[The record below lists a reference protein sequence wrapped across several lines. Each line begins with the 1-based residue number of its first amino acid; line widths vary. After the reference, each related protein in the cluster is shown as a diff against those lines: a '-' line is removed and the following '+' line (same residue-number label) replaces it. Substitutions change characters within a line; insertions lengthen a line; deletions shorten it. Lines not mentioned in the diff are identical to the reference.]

1 VLKKIIAVI
10 LAFLYL
16 STSTDAAITIH
27 YCMGKLY
34 AIDLAHNDHCGKCG
48 MKKMDG
54 CCKDVVKLVK
64 IQDKHQLSSKP
75 ATPLFTSALPAIQ
88 YIIISESAYPKTNS
102 QKNLHSNSPPV
113 GAVPLIILHSVFLI

>member
-1 VLKKIIAVI
+1 MVKKAIAVI

-16 STSTDAAITIH
+16 STSSDAAVTIH

-34 AIDLAHNDHCGKCG
+34 AVDLAHNDHCGKCG

-54 CCKDVVKLVK
+54 CCKDVVKLIK

-75 ATPLFTSALPAIQ
+75 ATALFIPLLPVIP
-88 YIIISESAYPKTNS
+88 YTIVSESIFRKTDS
-102 QKNLHSNSPPV
+102 QKNLHSHSPPF
-113 GAVPLIILHSVFLI
+113 GRVPLIILNSVFRV